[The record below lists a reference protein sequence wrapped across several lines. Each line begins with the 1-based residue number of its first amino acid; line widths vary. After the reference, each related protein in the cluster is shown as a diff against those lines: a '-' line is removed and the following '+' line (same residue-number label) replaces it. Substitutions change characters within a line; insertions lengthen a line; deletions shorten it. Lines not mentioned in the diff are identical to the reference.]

1 MMAVFFVTIIE
12 MVFTKGLCKEN
23 CSDTDQRD
31 ARLEAGN
38 SYCNTSDADEKYGR
52 ADKTGQMRC
61 GEERLGTAGSEEIG
75 GKGGVGRMGFGMAGK
90 RRSRSHSVGQ
100 RLQKYEE
107 MEKKERQGQGPQTTE
122 NNDSSLT
129 VIGTPGADDVILEM
143 TNNCE
148 SREESVIDDE
158 SPDSATVNA
167 FKTLPGVTHLTPEQV
182 HKKALLQCVLLEMGI
197 LFHSVFI
204 GMALSVTGG
213 SGFVVLLIAIIFHR
227 MFLLFIILLT
237 AN

>member
-1 MMAVFFVTIIE
+1 MMAVFFVTIVE
-12 MVFTKGLCKEN
+12 MVFTRGLCKVN
-23 CSDTDQRD
+23 CSGTDQRD
-31 ARLEAGN
+31 AKLEAGN
-38 SYCNTSDADEKYGR
+38 GYCNTIDADEGYGR
-52 ADKTGQMRC
+52 ADETGQERC
-61 GEERLGTAGSEEIG
+61 GGERLGKAGSEEIG
-75 GKGGVGRMGFGMAGK
+75 GKDGVGRMGFGMAGK

-107 MEKKERQGQGPQTTE
+107 MEKKERQGQGPPTAGG
-122 NNDSSLT
+122 NDSSLT

-148 SREESVIDDE
+148 SREESVTGDE
-158 SPDSATVNA
+158 GSERATVNA
-167 FKTLPGVTHLTPEQV
+167 SKTLPGVTHLTPEQV

-227 MFLLFIILLT
+227 MFLLL
-237 AN
+237 